1 MPEQQTGLLR
11 NQSYRENP
19 IGEDDEEQEDGS
31 GGDPDGMDE
40 LLRED
45 ITEVDGL
52 GEVLYALQALGQ
64 LTRLGGT
71 KAAVSYLIQ
80 SKNNTFVDACSSLT
94 NINYSRLLLEVTSW
108 WRCWLRCFSSAVA
121 QMEQK

>member
-11 NQSYRENP
+11 NQSHRENP
-19 IGEDDEEQEDGS
+19 IGEDDEEEDGS
-31 GGDPDGMDE
+31 ADGDGMDE

-64 LTRLGGT
+64 LTRLGGS
-71 KAAVSYLIQ
+71 KAAVSCILDKIVG
-80 SKNNTFVDACSSLT
+80 FVSILMLLECILLH
-94 NINYSRLLLEVTSW
+94 RLLLEVTSLLK
-108 WRCWLRCFSSAVA
+108 C
-121 QMEQK
+121 